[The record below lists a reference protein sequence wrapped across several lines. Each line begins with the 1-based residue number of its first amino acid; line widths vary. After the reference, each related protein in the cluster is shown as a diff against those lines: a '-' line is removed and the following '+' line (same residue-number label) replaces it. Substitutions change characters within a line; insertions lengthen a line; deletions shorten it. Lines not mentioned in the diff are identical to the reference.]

1 VLSGQTPPPQTSEL
15 VFSYVFPN
23 GNAIP
28 IAPGGTLVFPA
39 TQVGQ
44 TSSATFIITNRGTTV
59 ATIRSITTTN
69 AAFSPTGLPLPPI
82 VIDAGREFRFSVA
95 FSPTQRDR
103 SDGTLRLELQDRTA
117 SFALQGLGAAPVF
130 TYEMATGS
138 STVAFTP
145 NQTLSIADTRVG
157 ESTRITIRVKNSG
170 NAAGNIA
177 SITLL
182 GSQYQ
187 LTDLPFLPVTLP
199 VDASFTFGVT
209 FAPTQPGR
217 AVSRLRIGTDTFD
230 LTSTGL
236 GPLLTFSFT
245 LGTLTTAVQNN
256 GTVFF
261 SPVQVGS
268 NTTARFLVRNTGT
281 SEAAINNIL
290 ITPLGAFS
298 LANLPALPLSIPPD
312 SFVSFDIM
320 FVPVTLAQ
328 ATATLRIDGSSF
340 SVTGT
345 GTSPPP
351 ISQIIID
358 GPEGNLQAL
367 EQPSYG
373 LSLAQPYSLDLSGTL
388 TLTFNSEVFTND
400 ATVQFASGG
409 RTVPFTI
416 PANTTS
422 AVFPNNASQIR
433 LQTGS
438 TAGTIVIVP
447 SISTAAGGIS
457 LTPANP
463 PVKTLVIGKSAPQI
477 VSAQVANK
485 SPNAV
490 SLLLTGFAT
499 GRAISQI
506 EIRITPFAG
515 ENISNTAI
523 TINASSAFNSWY
535 QGAQSQQ
542 FGSLFTATIPMTFEG
557 RTTSVPALVDAI
569 QSMSLV
575 LVNSEGS
582 SAPVTVNL
590 R

>member
-1 VLSGQTPPPQTSEL
+1 
-15 VFSYVFPN
+15 
-23 GNAIP
+23 
-28 IAPGGTLVFPA
+28 
-39 TQVGQ
+39 
-44 TSSATFIITNRGTTV
+44 
-59 ATIRSITTTN
+59 
-69 AAFSPTGLPLPPI
+69 
-82 VIDAGREFRFSVA
+82 
-95 FSPTQRDR
+95 
-103 SDGTLRLELQDRTA
+103 
-117 SFALQGLGAAPVF
+117 
-130 TYEMATGS
+130 
-138 STVAFTP
+138 
-145 NQTLSIADTRVG
+145 
-157 ESTRITIRVKNSG
+157 
-170 NAAGNIA
+170 
-177 SITLL
+177 
-182 GSQYQ
+182 
-187 LTDLPFLPVTLP
+187 
-199 VDASFTFGVT
+199 
-209 FAPTQPGR
+209 
-217 AVSRLRIGTDTFD
+217 
-230 LTSTGL
+230 
-236 GPLLTFSFT
+236 
-245 LGTLTTAVQNN
+245 
-256 GTVFF
+256 
-261 SPVQVGS
+261 
-268 NTTARFLVRNTGT
+268 
-281 SEAAINNIL
+281 
-290 ITPLGAFS
+290 

-542 FGSLFTATIPMTFEG
+542 FGSLFTVTIPMTFEG